1 MTANLSLPER
11 RAVAALASIYFLRML
26 GLFLVLPVLAV
37 HSQAYADATPMLIG
51 IAVGIYG
58 LTQALLQIPFGLAS
72 DRLGRRPVIVFGLVL
87 FALGSV
93 IAAQADSVIGII
105 IGRAVQG
112 SGAIAAAVLA
122 LNADL
127 TREESRTR
135 AMAVIGMSIGLAFF
149 VSLLLGPLLSG
160 VLGLSGLFWVTALLA
175 GLGLLIVLLA
185 LPATTAVRL
194 HRDAMPVWGE
204 LHGVIRHGELLR
216 LDFGIL
222 ALHAILTALFV
233 AVPLALQA
241 LRLPVASHWQV
252 YAAVLLLSIAGAVP
266 MLLMAERHRRMK
278 PVFVAAVALL
288 ALALHGLIYAH
299 HTVVWIGVW
308 LTVFFIAFNV
318 LEASLPSLVS
328 KVAPAQSKGSAMG
341 VYATSQFLGAFLGG
355 LLGGLALAHY
365 GLAGVFGVTAV
376 IAVLWLAVAVG
387 MRSPRYLT
395 SRVLR
400 LPMMDEAEARALGLR
415 LSQVGGVVEAVVFGD
430 QGVAYLKVDKGALDE
445 AQLAAIASPSA

>member
-1 MTANLSLPER
+1 MTANFSLPER

-37 HSQAYADATPMLIG
+37 HSRDYADATPALIG
-51 IAVGIYG
+51 VAVGVYG

-72 DRLGRRPVIVFGLVL
+72 DRWGRRPVIVFGLAL
-87 FALGSV
+87 FAVGSV
-93 IAAQADSVIGII
+93 IAAQADSLIGVIV
-105 IGRAVQG
+105 GRAVQG

-149 VSLLLGPLLSG
+149 LSLLLGPALSG
-160 VLGLSGLFWVTALLA
+160 ALGLSGLFWVTALLA

-185 LPATTAVRL
+185 LPGASAARL

-204 LHGVIRHGELLR
+204 LRAVLRNGELLR

-233 AVPLALQA
+233 AVPLALHA
-241 LRLPVASHWQV
+241 LPLPVESHWQV
-252 YAAVLLLSIAGAVP
+252 YAVVLLLSVFGAAP
-266 MLLMAERHRRMK
+266 MLLLAERRRRMK
-278 PVFVAAVALL
+278 PVLVAAVGLL

-299 HTVVWIGVW
+299 HSMLWIGAW
-308 LTVFFIAFNV
+308 LAVFFVAFNV
-318 LEASLPSLVS
+318 LEACLPSLVS
-328 KVAPAQSKGSAMG
+328 KIAPAQRKGSAMG
-341 VYATSQFLGAFLGG
+341 VYSTSQFLGAFLGG
-355 LLGGLALAHY
+355 VIGGLALARY

-376 IAVLWLAVAVG
+376 MALLWLAVAVG
-387 MRSPRYLT
+387 MRPPRHLA

-400 LPMMDEAEARALGLR
+400 LPMMDEAKAQALGLE
-415 LSQVGGVVEAVVFGD
+415 LSRVGGVVEAVVFAD
-430 QGVAYLKVDKGALDE
+430 QGVAYLKVDNGALDE